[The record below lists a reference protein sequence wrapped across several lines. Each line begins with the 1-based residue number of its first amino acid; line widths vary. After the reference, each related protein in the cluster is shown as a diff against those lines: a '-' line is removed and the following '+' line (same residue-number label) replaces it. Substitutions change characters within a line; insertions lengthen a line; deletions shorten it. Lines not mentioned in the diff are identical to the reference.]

1 MSEKGRIRTY
11 GIFNGGSPDDE
22 DRNFRQAV
30 IEQQW
35 HNFKVT
41 NDLECLAQICE
52 HADYFGNGDVGPVI
66 AREIRSRSRRA
77 KGYEVDR
84 LWEEACR
91 MYERLPFDPDWKDAS
106 KDAQRRHIG
115 GQMGIPK
122 NRAIVALLG
131 GDIENLEQWSER
143 FRKQLAKRRPTK

>member
-1 MSEKGRIRTY
+1 MSEKGRIRSY
-11 GIFNGGSPDDE
+11 GIFNGGSPDDV

-66 AREIRSRSRRA
+66 AREIRARSRRT

-91 MYERLPFDPDWKDAS
+91 MYEQLPNNPKWKGAS
-106 KDAQRRHIG
+106 KDAQRQYIG
-115 GQMGIPK
+115 EQMGILE